1 MLSGI
6 KRPVVFPNA
15 PLEIPSK
22 NTITRSPEKEA
33 FPPDVGLVRPS
44 FFQDFGK

>member
-1 MLSGI
+1 MLGGI
-6 KRPVVFPNA
+6 KRPIVFSNA

-22 NTITRSPEKEA
+22 NTSTRSPEKEA

-44 FFQDFGK
+44 YIQDFGK

>member
-1 MLSGI
+1 MLGGI
-6 KRPVVFPNA
+6 KRSVVFSNA

-22 NTITRSPEKEA
+22 NTSTRSPEKEP